1 MLQRFKMRKFNI
13 ISYILRLKSLQI
25 KEILQIKT
33 IALYLFNYKNIL
45 SNFYLKNYNCY
56 LKMLNLIY
64 WLKINLKTNFKK
76 DLIRF

>member
-1 MLQRFKMRKFNI
+1 MFMLQRFKMRKFNI
-13 ISYILRLKSLQI
+13 ISYILRLKSL
-25 KEILQIKT
+25 EILQIKT

-64 WLKINLKTNFKK
+64 
-76 DLIRF
+76 